1 VNELI
6 ITIIVGILV
15 GGALYRLRGG
25 AFSNLSRRYGWEW
38 GGKQRTQTMRLIWA
52 IPTAAWIMF
61 LWSQSWLVGLELIVT
76 IFASMALLGHGAHM
90 VYSIED
96 LRKGHWEGG
105 GNDLEQLTFWLPWAF
120 GGKPDATWDE
130 SRVLL
135 FHMTG
140 MSFIGLLRN
149 TIAITPIFFVS
160 PVIAGIYAV
169 TGLLH
174 GPLYFLG
181 YKTPWKSEASEII
194 VGSVTWATIALIG
207 SFV

>member
-1 VNELI
+1 
-6 ITIIVGILV
+6 
-15 GGALYRLRGG
+15 
-25 AFSNLSRRYGWEW
+25 
-38 GGKQRTQTMRLIWA
+38 
-52 IPTAAWIMF
+52 
-61 LWSQSWLVGLELIVT
+61 
-76 IFASMALLGHGAHM
+76 
-90 VYSIED
+90 
-96 LRKGHWEGG
+96 
-105 GNDLEQLTFWLPWAF
+105 
-120 GGKPDATWDE
+120 
-130 SRVLL
+130 
-135 FHMTG
+135 MTG

>member
-1 VNELI
+1 MNELI

-76 IFASMALLGHGAHM
+76 VFASMALLGHGAHM
-90 VYSIED
+90 VYDYDQLKRE
-96 LRKGHWEGG
+96 HWEGG
-105 GNDLEQLTFWLPWAF
+105 GNDLEQLTFWLPWVF
-120 GGKPDATWDE
+120 DGKPNATWSE
-130 SRVLL
+130 PRVFA

-140 MSFIGLLRN
+140 MSFIGIIRN
-149 TIAITPIFFVS
+149 AIAMLPVFFHDPMVATIYT
-160 PVIAGIYAV
+160 V

-174 GPLYFLG
+174 GPIYWLG
-181 YKTPWKSEASEII
+181 YKTPWRHQACEVFI
-194 VGSVTWATIALIG
+194 GSFSWATIALLG
-207 SFV
+207 SLV